1 MHEVVHLMLALG
13 QEEKPAL
20 KESRT
25 DRQWEDVERFAEVA
39 ASHVLVPEADLV
51 SAVGKKTKNSKWEIE
66 EVRRLARQFRISPL
80 AMATRLR
87 ASGYMSWP
95 GYQDWK
101 NRWNAHLATLKPSS
115 GGFATQAEK
124 ALNRNGKPFVQLVI
138 EALDS
143 NRLASVDA
151 ARYLD
156 LKFQHFEAL
165 REDVRMKILRSGSD
179 D

>member
-1 MHEVVHLMLALG
+1 M
-13 QEEKPAL
+13 
-20 KESRT
+20 
-25 DRQWEDVERFAEVA
+25 
-39 ASHVLVPEADLV
+39 PEADLV
-51 SAVGKKTKNSKWEIE
+51 SAVGQKGKNSKWEIE
-66 EVRRLARQFRISPL
+66 DVRHLARQFRISPL

-101 NRWNAHLATLKPSS
+101 SRWNAHLAKLKPSS
-115 GGFATQAEK
+115 GGFATSAEK
-124 ALNRNGKPFVQLVI
+124 AINRNGKPFVQLVI

-156 LKFQHFEAL
+156 LKFQHFSEL
-165 REDVRMKILRSGSD
+165 RENVRMKILRSGAD
-179 D
+179 E